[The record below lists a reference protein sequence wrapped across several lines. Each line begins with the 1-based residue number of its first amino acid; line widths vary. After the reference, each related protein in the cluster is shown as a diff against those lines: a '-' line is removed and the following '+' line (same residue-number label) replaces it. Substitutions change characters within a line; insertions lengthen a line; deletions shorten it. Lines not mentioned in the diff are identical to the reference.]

1 MPPRKQPD
9 KSKAKGKQRFRMCT
23 RTLYLTYPQ
32 NTATKES
39 VATAIERAWGD
50 DILCYVI
57 GEELH
62 QDGTPHLHV
71 YVEFEESQTIEGH
84 ALLDGLTGKH
94 GNYQSARNKYKVIRY
109 CAKDAKYLEKGISVA
124 EFLQAREGK
133 KNSVFAYAAKQL
145 QEGKSVTELNQE
157 MPGLVLR
164 EKRKLEEYA
173 AWVKIQARKLTL
185 KDWVEIPIVRTM
197 SEADA
202 TIATWLNKSVKKERA
217 ASALMLWLWS
227 EGTMMGKTTFLDNL
241 RQYLTVYDI
250 PAGDFTQGWEDGRY
264 DLAIFD
270 EFKGQLKADFLN
282 MWCGGATQ
290 HLNIK
295 GAHYVKEQRV
305 PTIICSNYPPH
316 LCFKT
321 LAEKNPTKFQ
331 TIRRRFLVVEL
342 TEQCDLFGGVN
353 GRQPDTE
360 ANYVPVW
367 PEVVSPEL
375 DFNEE
380 DRPGEVV
387 TETVELDINAARV
400 AIDEAEDNDDLVDD
414 SWDSDGKSKDAA
426 YNAWRRT
433 RRYEHG
439 FS

>member
-1 MPPRKQPD
+1 MPGRKVSRP
-9 KSKAKGKQRFRMCT
+9 KRFRMET

-32 NTATKES
+32 NTATKEF
-39 VATAIERAWGD
+39 VASAIERAWGND
-50 DILCYVI
+50 VLCYVI

-71 YVEFEESQTIEGH
+71 YVEFEETKSIEGYVI
-84 ALLDGLTGKH
+84 LDGLTGKH

-145 QEGKSVTELNQE
+145 QEGKSVTELNRE

-173 AWVKIQARKLTL
+173 AWVKVQARKLTL

-197 SEADA
+197 SVADA
-202 TIATWLNKSVKKERA
+202 TIATWLNKSIKKERP

-227 EGTMMGKTTFLDNL
+227 EGTMMGKTTFLSNL
-241 RQYLTVYDI
+241 REYLTVYDI
-250 PAGDFTQGWEDGRY
+250 PAGDFTQGWEDGVY

-270 EFKGQLKADFLN
+270 EFKGQLKADFVN
-282 MWCGGATQ
+282 MWCGGAIQ

-316 LCFKT
+316 QCFKT

-331 TIRRRFLVVEL
+331 TVRRRFLVVEL

-353 GRQPDTE
+353 GRMPDVE
-360 ANYVPVW
+360 SNYEPVW
-367 PEVVSPEL
+367 PEVTSPEMFSDIEEGSQQL
-375 DFNEE
+375 DV
-380 DRPGEVV
+380 DAVR
-387 TETVELDINAARV
+387 I
-400 AIDEAEDNDDLVDD
+400 AIDQAEDDDDVVED
-414 SWDSDGKSKDAA
+414 SWNEGKWLTDTHA
-426 YNAWRRT
+426 YIEDT
-433 RRYEHG
+433 RR
-439 FS
+439 SVRK